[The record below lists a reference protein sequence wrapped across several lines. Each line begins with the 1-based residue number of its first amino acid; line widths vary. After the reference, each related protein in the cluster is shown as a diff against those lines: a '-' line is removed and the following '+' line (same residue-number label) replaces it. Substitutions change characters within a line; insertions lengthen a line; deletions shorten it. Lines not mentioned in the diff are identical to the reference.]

1 MYDLFVDTRR
11 KRVNN
16 LGLVIGMALKL
27 YVSVIKRSKLIL
39 AAAANFFFI
48 IRNLLYETKVADLNE
63 F

>member
-48 IRNLLYETKVADLNE
+48 ILSLLYETKVADLNE

>member
-48 IRNLLYETKVADLNE
+48 IRSLLYETKVADLNE